1 MFNPL
6 NDCLNLASRRLAR
19 VSAKVYDQAMA
30 DTGLK
35 ITQFSVLTAIGHA
48 QSRNLHLR
56 DIADAID
63 MDQSSLTRA
72 VSVFVRD
79 GLVALNVGKDRRQK
93 SAHLTESGK
102 ALLERATVAWK
113 QAQTELNDL
122 LGQEALRD
130 GRQSMHDLRQK
141 LSTPNNEPA
150 RN

>member
-1 MFNPL
+1 
-6 NDCLNLASRRLAR
+6 LAR
-19 VSAKVYDQAMA
+19 VTAKAYDQALA

-48 QSRNLHLR
+48 QSHNVPLR
-56 DIADAID
+56 DISDAID

-79 GLVALNVGKDRRQK
+79 GLVELNVGKDRRQK
-93 SAHLTESGK
+93 TANLTETGK
-102 ALLERATVAWK
+102 ALLERATVAWE
-113 QAQTELNDL
+113 QAQIELQKN

-130 GRQSMHDLRQK
+130 GRQSIHDLRQK
-141 LSTPNNEPA
+141 LSALTIEQV